1 MKKILFLS
9 VSVLFLFSCKND
21 SAKVS
26 NENST
31 KKVELPVDVMYK
43 GTASI
48 GNPENMVTVMNWNKN
63 MISGDVT
70 AAGALIADSLTATLA
85 DGMHVELAHDSAIAF
100 LNGWRSSMDS
110 AKQTYNAIIAVDNKD
125 AGDEWV
131 IQWTKESYFYKGGKS
146 ETHLLN
152 ESYRLVNGK
161 IREISQYARAVPA
174 TK

>member
-1 MKKILFLS
+1 
-9 VSVLFLFSCKND
+9 
-21 SAKVS
+21 
-26 NENST
+26 
-31 KKVELPVDVMYK
+31 
-43 GTASI
+43 
-48 GNPENMVTVMNWNKN
+48 
-63 MISGDVT
+63 
-70 AAGALIADSLTATLA
+70 
-85 DGMHVELAHDSAIAF
+85 
-100 LNGWRSSMDS
+100 MDS

-131 IQWTKESYFYKGGKS
+131 IQWIKETYHFKGGKS

>member
-1 MKKILFLS
+1 MKKIFFLS

-21 SAKVS
+21 SEKMS
-26 NENST
+26 NENSS
-31 KKVELPVDVMYK
+31 KKIELPVDVMYK

-48 GNPENMVTVMNWNKN
+48 GNPENMVVVMNWNKAL
-63 MISGDVT
+63 ISGDLVT
-70 AAGALIADSLTATLA
+70 VGSLIADSLTATLA
-85 DGMHVELAHDSAIAF
+85 DGMHVELSHDSAVAF

-131 IQWTKESYFYKGGKS
+131 IQWIKETYHFKGGKS